1 VRPLVDAGIVL
12 AVAAIW
18 LARLWL
24 WPFGPCRRCKGTGK
38 NIGST
43 GRRFGTHRR
52 CKGSGRRV
60 RLGARMVRRAI
71 RRKDWR

>member
-1 VRPLVDAGIVL
+1 VKPLADAGIVL
-12 AVAAIW
+12 AVVSLW

-24 WPFGPCRRCKGTGK
+24 YPFGRCRGCKGTGR

-60 RLGARMVRRAI
+60 RFGARMVRRVLK
-71 RRKDWR
+71 RKEP